1 MHMISGPPL
10 ILEELMSR
18 EILQF
23 LCALIV
29 DSYGDNAET
38 NNPSVTNNLSQ
49 SKRKTTE
56 AIPYTVE
63 TGWMSIAYGVF

>member
-1 MHMISGPPL
+1 
-10 ILEELMSR
+10 MSR

-56 AIPYTVE
+56 AIPQATPYKE
-63 TGWMSIAYGVF
+63 WPKE